1 MTNIPF
7 HGSFAPGTV
16 PESKI
21 TFTLPPTGTN
31 TQTTWGVVLPHG
43 TTPLT
48 TVSGTRVAHQPTHV
62 LDYIVLVYDG
72 ARFDAYTLTDT
83 DIDDW
88 LKRCQHYGVKRF
100 VKGYWWGPT
109 VDPTYRNRY
118 EKGDAVLIEGRV
130 VNVEMEATWKRSK

>member
-1 MTNIPF
+1 MTDIPF
-7 HGSFAPGTV
+7 HGSFAPGAA
-16 PESKI
+16 PDSNI
-21 TFTLPPTGTN
+21 TFDAMMPRIN
-31 TQTTWGVVLPHG
+31 TRTTWGAVIPP
-43 TTPLT
+43 TTP
-48 TVSGTRVAHQPTHV
+48 PV

-72 ARFDAYTLTDT
+72 TRFDAYTLTDT

-109 VDPTYRNRY
+109 ADPTYRNRY

-130 VNVEMEATWKRSK
+130 VNVEMEATWKRQK

>member
-1 MTNIPF
+1 MTDIPF

-21 TFTLPPTGTN
+21 TFTPPSTATN
-31 TQTTWGVVLPHG
+31 TQTTWGAVLP
-43 TTPLT
+43 TK
-48 TVSGTRVAHQPTHV
+48 QPAP
-62 LDYIVLVYDG
+62 LDYVVLVYDG

-88 LKRCQHYGVKRF
+88 LKRCQHYGVNRF

-130 VNVEMEATWKRSK
+130 VNVEMEATWKRQK

>member
-1 MTNIPF
+1 MTDIPF
-7 HGSFAPGTV
+7 RGSFAPT
-16 PESKI
+16 PARPPDI
-21 TFTLPPTGTN
+21 TFRFDPLGDPKLNPSTATN
-31 TQTTWGVVLPHG
+31 TQTTWGAVLP
-43 TTPLT
+43 TK
-48 TVSGTRVAHQPTHV
+48 QPTP

-72 ARFDAYTLTDT
+72 TRFDAYTLTET

-88 LKRCQHYGVKRF
+88 LTRCQHYGVKRF

-130 VNVEMEATWKRSK
+130 VNVEMEATWKRVR